1 MRIGF
6 AGVWLRVV
14 VAMLLGVSCGLPM
27 AGQAVPTTNE
37 VRAMRGLGPIEGPG
51 IRDQGSG
58 AEDQERGSDQGS
70 ENSEQ

>member
-37 VRAMRGLGPIEGPG
+37 VRAMRGLGPI
-51 IRDQGSG
+51 QGLGG
-58 AEDQERGSDQGS
+58 ALL
-70 ENSEQ
+70 ENEEAASS

>member
-37 VRAMRGLGPIEGPG
+37 VRAMRGLGPIGEQQVSVP
-51 IRDQGSG
+51 S
-58 AEDQERGSDQGS
+58 ARGELAS
-70 ENSEQ
+70 